1 MAKAMDYPPG
11 GPRTL
16 SIARFGERPH
26 SQMTSPLR
34 FAQQP
39 DIQLSRF
46 NPLPRIMFYDDFSQG
61 MSGWTELLGNYTGS
75 LRTMHPGY
83 RQFTPPMLSNLTQWD
98 GGTHGALTGSYALKL
113 ATRPGR
119 GSQTVSLKR
128 LTFPRACT
136 MQMECFFTYKPEATE
151 LELSDRDVRSFGV
164 VLDIQDSK
172 HRVLPQVRYLNSLNG
187 EPQNKWQYKP
197 RSIDFKDVGDR
208 TVTIYHYG
216 EENWVDIPG
225 GQQQLCYNEIPTKV
239 NWHYFR
245 LGFDIRTLRYTELQC
260 NDLVIDLSGLDM
272 LKFDA
277 MPNLQNLFNVIPF
290 VDSDSDKRA
299 FLYFDSILLSGD
311 W

>member
-1 MAKAMDYPPG
+1 MFSTSQAAG
-11 GPRTL
+11 
-16 SIARFGERPH
+16 RPD
-26 SQMTSPLR
+26 LN
-34 FAQQP
+34 
-39 DIQLSRF
+39 LSRF
-46 NPLPRIMFYDDFSQG
+46 DPLPRIMFYDDFSQG

-75 LRTMHPGY
+75 LRAMHPGY
-83 RQFTPPMLSNLTQWD
+83 KQFTPPMLSNLTQWD

-113 ATRPGR
+113 ASRPGR

-136 MQMECFFTYKPEATE
+136 MQLECFFTFKPEATE
-151 LELSDRDVRSFGV
+151 LELSDSAVRSWGV
-164 VLDIQDSK
+164 VFDIQDSK
-172 HRVLPQVRYLNSLNG
+172 HRVLPQVRYLNSLDG
-187 EPQNKWQYKP
+187 ELQNKWQYKE
-197 RSIDFKDVGDR
+197 RSIDFKDVGDK

-216 EENWVDIPG
+216 EENWKDIPG
-225 GQQQLCYNEIPTKV
+225 GHQLICYNEIPTKV

-260 NDLVIDLSGLDM
+260 NDLVLDLSGLGT